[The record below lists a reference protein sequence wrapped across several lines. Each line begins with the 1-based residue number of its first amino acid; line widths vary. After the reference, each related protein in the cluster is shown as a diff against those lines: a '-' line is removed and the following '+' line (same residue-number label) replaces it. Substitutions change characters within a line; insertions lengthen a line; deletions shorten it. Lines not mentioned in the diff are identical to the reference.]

1 MCIYYHQKKKKTSA
15 MERSLIAEHSSIN
28 IDCASNYKHSRFS
41 VNNYCSNLT
50 DLIYYLNKS
59 ELCKQNSFN

>member
-28 IDCASNYKHSRFS
+28 IDCANNYKHSRFS
-41 VNNYCSNLT
+41 VINYCSNLT
-50 DLIYYLNKS
+50 DLVRLKDLSVFLNKS
-59 ELCKQNSFN
+59 KLC